1 MKKIIFYS
9 LLVAGISLAS
19 CLSKSNQVQAQAQMK
34 AASGCS
40 SACSAG
46 TAAKKNA
53 QVNENKESAGVYY
66 FHGDRRCTTCKA
78 VGKTAQEVAAKL
90 QVPFYDINFDQ
101 PENKAIA
108 KEFNASTSA
117 LFIKHNKSG
126 KVDDLT
132 NFAFRNALRNTEA
145 YVAKLEAT
153 IKAE

>member
-1 MKKIIFYS
+1 MKKIFFYS

-19 CLSKSNQVQAQAQMK
+19 CLSQSNQLKAQTK
-34 AASGCS
+34 ANSGCRS
-40 SACSAG
+40 TCSAG
-46 TAAKKNA
+46 TAANKSS

-90 QVPFYDINFDQ
+90 QVPFYDINFNQ

-145 YVAKLEAT
+145 YVAKLEAS